1 MQYMDYFS
9 AEDLDSVS
17 YIEED
22 TNNVIIKFYGFPNKV
37 TADLFISYAMLNM
50 GFEYQPVS
58 GMKSD
63 MIHQIWILRYLT
75 HQENIKLTCTDKQT
89 RIDGMYWYATEGLER
104 QYV

>member
-9 AEDLDSVS
+9 ADDLDSVA
-17 YIEED
+17 YIEEG

-50 GFEYQPVS
+50 GFDYQPID

-63 MIHQIWILRYLT
+63 MIHQIWILKYLT
-75 HQENIKLTCTDKQT
+75 HQGSIKLTCTDRQINT
-89 RIDGMYWYATEGLER
+89 DGTYQYAIEDLER